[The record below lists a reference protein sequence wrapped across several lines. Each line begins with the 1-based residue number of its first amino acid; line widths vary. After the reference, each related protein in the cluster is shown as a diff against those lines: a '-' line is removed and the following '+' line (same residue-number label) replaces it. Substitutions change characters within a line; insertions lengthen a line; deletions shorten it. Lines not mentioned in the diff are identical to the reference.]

1 MGRGMGSGPQFG
13 SFVRSY
19 QSWNAELPS
28 GLQHTSAEV
37 RGPRR
42 CGSKAISFHA
52 STEICTLCMDAEVE
66 VRWLNQQHEQFEF
79 YDVLVLFRDGRQDLF
94 LSSR

>member
-1 MGRGMGSGPQFG
+1 MGSGPQLG
-13 SFVRSY
+13 ALSDPTRVE
-19 QSWNAELPS
+19 NAELPS